1 MSHRWP
7 ALFLIGWFFLP
18 FFSAASA
25 QERPKPEPAVPTKG
39 AVSYGP
45 HPKQVL
51 DFYQADSSEPTPVVV
66 YIHGG
71 AWLGGTREV
80 NPNTVRA
87 LHYAKISLVAIS
99 YRFTT
104 EAEGIEPPVKAPL
117 LDAAR
122 AVQFVRS
129 RADEWNID
137 KQKVAATGGS
147 AGGFSSLWLAFHDD
161 LADPQANDPV
171 LRESTRLACAA
182 VNGAQTTLDPQLMQK
197 WTPNAAAGWHAFGL
211 RGDPEKK
218 LSPFEQFL
226 AERERILPWIKEYSP
241 IDHVTADDPPI
252 GLYYGGKPMLGQK
265 QADPLHNPNWG
276 VPLAEKC
283 RSVGV
288 ECRLYY
294 DGAQDENLRTSNAFL
309 INRLRPKQ

>member
-7 ALFLIGWFFLP
+7 ALFLIGWFF
-18 FFSAASA
+18 SAASA
-25 QERPKPEPAVPTKG
+25 QERSKPEPAVPTKG
-39 AVSYGP
+39 AVAYGS

-51 DFYQADSSEPTPVVV
+51 DFYQAESSDPTPVVV

-87 LHYAKISLVAIS
+87 LHHAKISLVAIS

-129 RADEWNID
+129 RADVWNID

-161 LADPQANDPV
+161 LADPQADDPV

-182 VNGAQTTLDPQLMQK
+182 VNGAQTTLDPQRMQE

-211 RGDPEKK
+211 RGDPKKK

-288 ECRLYY
+288 DCSLYY
-294 DGAQDENLRTSNAFL
+294 DGAQDEKLRTSNAFL